1 MSNPWEEVKTM
12 TSRNFTLTD
21 QIEFASFSHDFNPIH
36 VDPIASRRL
45 IYGQPVVHGVNAMLW
60 ALATFASDH
69 SGPVKILSLTCS
81 FRKPLLLHEEVS
93 VDIDSSSGCDTT
105 IRLLQGGQV
114 AVKISLSH
122 ISCEADQL
130 EGFQGIETYESPF
143 GVQPD
148 LVAEEALA
156 DLAGEFSI
164 AFNTDKAV
172 DLYGP
177 QLITIFGGQA
187 IAEMTALTKVVG
199 MHAPGLNS
207 IFTEIKLKPAITIR
221 QACRIHYKTQ
231 RYHKSFHCVV
241 IACNSRTFDSVLKAF
256 YRPPATLQPS
266 YSCLKTSV
274 LESEFELQRALVIG
288 GSRGLGEVTAKYL
301 AAGGAQVLLTYSRGV
316 DDADAIVQDILL
328 HGGIAQ
334 SVLFDLTTPDK
345 EFPAIMKDFAPTDI
359 YYFATPFI
367 FSGQK
372 EVFEESRLKQ
382 FIDFYVLGFHR
393 IVNHF
398 SKRNANRYFCPS
410 TVALSESPAA
420 LGEYC
425 VAKAA
430 MEAYCE
436 WVVKSKPYIKIA
448 HPRLPRLG
456 TDQTASIALVGNGDT
471 ALMLKLLRDFQRC

>member
-1 MSNPWEEVKTM
+1 MIN
-12 TSRNFTLTD
+12 RRFTLAD

-69 SGPVKILSLTCS
+69 SGPVKVQDLTCS
-81 FRKPLLLHEEVS
+81 FTKPLLLHEEIS
-93 VDIDSSSGCDTT
+93 VDIDSSAGCDTT
-105 IRLLQGGQV
+105 IRLRQGGQV
-114 AVKISLSH
+114 AVKISLAH
-122 ISCEADQL
+122 IPCEAGQL
-130 EGFQGIETYESPF
+130 EEFQGIKTCGSPF
-143 GVQPD
+143 GTQPD

-156 DLAGEFSI
+156 ELVGEFSI
-164 AFNTDKAV
+164 AFNIDKAV

-177 QLITIFGGQA
+177 RLITVFGGQA

-207 IFTEIKLKPAITIR
+207 LFTEIKLKPATAVR
-221 QACRIHYKTQ
+221 QACHIHYKTQ
-231 RYHKSFHCVV
+231 EYDKRFHQLV
-241 IACNSRTFDSVLKAF
+241 IACNSRTFDSMLKTF
-256 YRPPATLQPS
+256 YRPPATSQPG
-266 YSCLKTSV
+266 YSAIKKSV
-274 LESEFELQRALVIG
+274 SDAEFELQRALVIG

-316 DDADAIVQDILL
+316 ADADAIVQDISL
-328 HGGIAQ
+328 HGGIVQ
-334 SVLFDLTTPDK
+334 SALFDLTTPD
-345 EFPAIMKDFAPTDI
+345 EEVPAIMNDFAPTDI

-372 EVFEESRLKQ
+372 GVFAESRLKQ
-382 FIDFYVLGFHR
+382 FMDFYVLGFHR

-398 SKRNANRYFCPS
+398 SKRGANRYFCPS
-410 TVALSESPAA
+410 SVALAERPAA
-420 LGEYC
+420 MGEYC

-436 WVVKSKPYIKIA
+436 WVVKNKPHIKIA
-448 HPRLPRLG
+448 HPRLPRLA
-456 TDQTASIALVGNGDT
+456 TDQTASIAVADNGDT
-471 ALMLKLLRDFQRC
+471 ALMLELLRDFHRL